1 MKKYVIMQLK
11 DMLSEIIPSDNI
23 IVLESGKIIATGRHC
38 DLEKSCN
45 AYRGL
50 LGLPQIKAA
59 VYEGEGEI
67 YG

>member
-1 MKKYVIMQLK
+1 MQLK

-59 VYEGEGEI
+59 VYEGDGEI
-67 YG
+67 YE

>member
-1 MKKYVIMQLK
+1 
-11 DMLSEIIPSDNI
+11 MLSEIIPSDNI

-67 YG
+67 YE